1 MYYVMAQVRKAEDDK
16 YVETKDQLRR
26 DISELRDK
34 VLAMISSNDGLPDIE
49 RLERHEFILDMED
62 HQRLQ
67 EEEDAQIQAVGMP
80 PIPPQVPS
88 PCPLS

>member
-1 MYYVMAQVRKAEDDK
+1 MQYVLVQVHKDEDDK

-26 DISELRDK
+26 DISELREK

-49 RLERHEFILDMED
+49 QLERHEFILDMED

-67 EEEDAQIQAVGMP
+67 EEEDAQIQTVGIPAVP
-80 PIPPQVPS
+80 PYT
-88 PCPLS
+88 